1 MNNPTNRMKDP
12 FYANL
17 LFRIETHVHAA
28 DCAAKATGM
37 SLNDS
42 QVRSAILRAAK
53 VVAGQNPKL
62 PDSNARDQLLASL
75 VQVIADERIQT
86 QMDPALA
93 SCGGKEITPREW
105 INALETVMDSIKT
118 RTGSF
123 SGSRDYLDFLKGF
136 MEESGVEI
144 AVMKETEGSK
154 PRGIFERIRRTFKF

>member
-1 MNNPTNRMKDP
+1 MRAFCFESRLMSM
-12 FYANL
+12 L
-17 LFRIETHVHAA
+17 RIAPRKRLAFLST
-28 DCAAKATGM
+28 
-37 SLNDS
+37 
-42 QVRSAILRAAK
+42 ILRFARPSCVRQRSLQAK
-53 VVAGQNPKL
+53 PPTL
-62 PDSNARDQLLASL
+62 PDSNARDQFLASL
-75 VQVIADERIQT
+75 VQVLADERIKT

-93 SCGGKEITPREW
+93 SRVGKEITLREW

-118 RTGSF
+118 RTGSI

>member
-123 SGSRDYLDFLKGF
+123 SGSRDYLDFLKEF
-136 MEESGVEI
+136 VEEFGVEV
-144 AVMKETEGSK
+144 AFMNETEGSK
-154 PRGIFERIRRTFKF
+154 PRDIFERICRTFKF

>member
-12 FYANL
+12 FYASL
-17 LFRIETHVHAA
+17 LFRVETHVHAV
-28 DCAAKATGM
+28 DYVAKVTGI

-62 PDSNARDQLLASL
+62 PDGNARDQLLAGL
-75 VQVIADERIQT
+75 VQVIADERIKT
-86 QMDPALA
+86 HMDPALA
-93 SCGGKEITPREW
+93 SGVGKEITPREW
-105 INALETVMDSIKT
+105 INTLETVMDSIKT
-118 RTGSF
+118 RTGSI

-136 MEESGVEI
+136 MAESGVEI

>member
-12 FYANL
+12 FYASL
-17 LFRIETHVHAA
+17 LFRVETHVHAV
-28 DCAAKATGM
+28 DHVAKVTGI

-62 PDSNARDQLLASL
+62 PDGNARDQLLAGL
-75 VQVIADERIQT
+75 VQVIADERIKT

-93 SCGGKEITPREW
+93 IGVGKEITPREW

-118 RTGSF
+118 RTGSI

-136 MEESGVEI
+136 MAESGVEI

>member
-12 FYANL
+12 FYASL
-17 LFRIETHVHAA
+17 LFRVETHIHAV
-28 DCAAKATGM
+28 DYVAKVTGI

-62 PDSNARDQLLASL
+62 PDGNARDQLLASL
-75 VQVIADERIQT
+75 VQVIADERIKT

-93 SCGGKEITPREW
+93 IGVGKEITPREW

-118 RTGSF
+118 RTGSI

-136 MEESGVEI
+136 MAESGVEI

>member
-1 MNNPTNRMKDP
+1 MKDP
-12 FYANL
+12 FYAYL

-75 VQVIADERIQT
+75 VQVIADERIKT
-86 QMDPALA
+86 QLDPSLA
-93 SCGGKEITPREW
+93 SRVGKEITPHEW

-118 RTGSF
+118 RTGFF
-123 SGSRDYLDFLKGF
+123 SGSRDYLDFLKEF
-136 MEESGVEI
+136 VEESGIKI
-144 AVMKETEGSK
+144 AVMNETEASK
-154 PRGIFERIRRTFKF
+154 PRDIFERICRTFKF

>member
-12 FYANL
+12 FYASL
-17 LFRIETHVHAA
+17 LFRVETHVHAV
-28 DCAAKATGM
+28 DYVAKVTGI

-62 PDSNARDQLLASL
+62 PDGNARDQLLAGL
-75 VQVIADERIQT
+75 VQVIADERIKT

-93 SCGGKEITPREW
+93 SGVGKEISPREW

-118 RTGSF
+118 RTGSI

-136 MEESGVEI
+136 MAESGVEI

>member
-1 MNNPTNRMKDP
+1 MKDP
-12 FYANL
+12 FYASL
-17 LFRIETHVHAA
+17 LFRVETHIHAV
-28 DCAAKATGM
+28 DYVAKVTGI
-37 SLNDS
+37 SLNDC

-53 VVAGQNPKL
+53 FVAGQNPKL
-62 PDSNARDQLLASL
+62 PDGNARDQLLAGL
-75 VQVIADERIQT
+75 VQVIADERIKT

-93 SCGGKEITPREW
+93 IGVGKEITPREW

-118 RTGSF
+118 RTGSI